1 MSQAILGGIIRVQGL
16 YEDLNV
22 RIPAGTS
29 SHSVLT
35 LSDRGFKRLDAYRGN
50 GDHYVHLKIQVPVNL
65 TQDQLKIVKDY
76 AQTEVGTPGTIT
88 GVDTS
93 SKAEYAQKKERKQRE
108 QKQKDEEEYIRRQRE
123 ERAGDKTAT
132 EEETIKQQYEQS
144 DKEETS
150 GEEGFLTKLKKRI
163 FG

>member
-1 MSQAILGGIIRVQGL
+1 M
-16 YEDLNV
+16 
-22 RIPAGTS
+22 
-29 SHSVLT
+29 
-35 LSDRGFKRLDAYRGN
+35 SDRGFKRLDAYRGN

-123 ERAGDKTAT
+123 ERAGGKTAT
-132 EEETIKQQYEQS
+132 EEDTIKQQYEQS